1 MTGITRDEPMFN
13 DDQIRELAQSV
24 EAHDFER
31 IAPPATVWN
40 NILAEVEVE
49 TASSE
54 ADARRTAGEST
65 TGGRV
70 AGGRIAGGRRDG
82 RTRRW
87 FQSSSTSL
95 LAIAAATLLMVGVV
109 AAVVARNNDAPL
121 EELATATMT
130 DADLPVPTSET
141 AQARVV
147 CDNDVC
153 SVEVDLTGLP
163 DAGADAD
170 LELWV
175 INSDVSDMYTLGL
188 VTGETGTFELPFG
201 VTAEDYPIVDIS
213 IEPRDGVEAHSGQSV
228 LRGVFTSA

>member
-1 MTGITRDEPMFN
+1 MTGITHDEPMFS
-13 DDQIRELAQSV
+13 DDEIRELARSV
-24 EAHDFER
+24 EAHDFDR
-31 IAPPATVWN
+31 IAPPPMVWN
-40 NILAEVEVE
+40 NILTEIEVE

-54 ADARRTAGEST
+54 ANARRTAD
-65 TGGRV
+65 R
-70 AGGRIAGGRRDG
+70 

-87 FQSSSTSL
+87 FQASSTGL

-109 AAVVARNNDAPL
+109 AAVVARNDEPPVEFASAL
-121 EELATATMT
+121 MT

-147 CDNDVC
+147 CDDETC

-175 INSDVSDMYTLGL
+175 INSDVSDMHTLGF

-201 VTAEDYPIVDIS
+201 VTADDFPIVDIS

-228 LRGVFTSA
+228 LRGVFTNT